1 MNPVVHIIGPV
12 DFALAACATALLAAF
27 APALCRSA
35 DRLRSIICLL
45 LAITALFAFAAG
57 VSGLLAGGGSGIL
70 PLGLPWLPMH
80 IRIDALAAF
89 FLLLIGALLVPVAIY
104 SQGYLRGES
113 RLATLAVFLPLFVLG
128 MIGVVISDDAYTF
141 MFFWEVMGV
150 ASYFLVTFEH
160 EHVENRKAG
169 FLYLLMAHLA
179 GLLILGSFATLYAA
193 AGSFEFSAM
202 REAAIS
208 PFWAGAAF
216 LLAALGFG
224 TKAGV
229 VPLHGWLPEAH
240 PAAPSNVSALMSG
253 IMLKVAIFGFLRVVW
268 DLMGPG
274 DFQWW
279 WGVLILAAGSSSA
292 VTGVLLALQQNDL
305 KRLLAYSS
313 IENIGIILIG
323 LGLSMQLTRYGY
335 PMLAALGL
343 IAALYHTINH
353 ALFKGLLFMGAG
365 AILHSTGTRNME
377 VMGGLIHRMPWTGA
391 LFLVACISISG
402 LPPFNGFVSE
412 WLTFQTALMAPQ
424 LGGAMLTAMVPFSAA
439 MLALAGALAATC
451 FVKAFAVVFLGHAR
465 SNAASN
471 AQEVDNWIKLGMA
484 IPAVLCLLLGLLPVL
499 FIPLLDGVAQSLL
512 HVSLAASMHAHGWLW
527 LTPIDVAHASYSAPI
542 ALFGMLVIGGLA
554 FWLLHPKGARVR
566 RSILWG
572 CGNPHTHARMQY
584 TATSFSQPLRRIF
597 SGIYQPEEVMHIDRQ
612 RHTLL
617 TTKARYIVRVQD
629 MAVKKL
635 YQPIAEYVL
644 SLARRLDRRHQ
655 QDIRSYLAYTFYT
668 ILFLLAL
675 LSIKQSISA
684 YNLHLTS
691 RFSSDAGAFLAM
703 AEQGAIPP
711 LCRVVAGRLP

>member
-1 MNPVVHIIGPV
+1 VNTMAYAIGPV
-12 DFALAACATALLAAF
+12 SLALAACATALLAAF
-27 APALCRSA
+27 APALCKRVGI
-35 DRLRSIICLL
+35 LRSITCLL
-45 LAITALFAFAAG
+45 LAITGLFACAAG
-57 VSGLLAGGGSGIL
+57 ISGLLTDGGSAIL

-80 IRIDALAAF
+80 VRIDALAAF
-89 FLLLIGALLVPVAIY
+89 FLLVIGSLLLPVAIY
-104 SQGYLRGES
+104 SQGYLRHES
-113 RLATLAVFLPLFVLG
+113 SIAALAVFLPLFVLG

-141 MFFWEVMGV
+141 MLFWEVMSLS
-150 ASYFLVTFEH
+150 SYFLVTFKH
-160 EHVENRKAG
+160 ENLENRKAG
-169 FLYLLMAHLA
+169 FIYLLMAHMA
-179 GLLILGSFATLYAA
+179 GLLILGSFAVLYAA
-193 AGSFEFSAM
+193 SGAFEFSAM

-208 PFWAGAAF
+208 PFWAALAF
-216 LLAALGFG
+216 LLAGFGFG

-240 PAAPSNVSALMSG
+240 PVAPSNVSALMSG

-268 DLMGPG
+268 DLMGPA

-279 WGVLILAAGSSSA
+279 WGAMILAAGSSSA
-292 VTGVLLALQQNDL
+292 VTGVLLALQQHDL

-313 IENIGIILIG
+313 IENVGIILIG
-323 LGLSMQLTRYGY
+323 LGLSMQLARYGY

-377 VMGGLIHRMPWTGA
+377 AMGGLIHRMPWTAA
-391 LFLVACISISG
+391 LFLMACISISG

-439 MLALAGALAATC
+439 MLAFAGALAATC
-451 FVKAFAVVFLGHAR
+451 FVKVFGVVFLGHAR
-465 SNAASN
+465 SDPASK
-471 AQEVDNWIKLGMA
+471 AQEVDHWMKLGMA

-499 FIPLLDGVAQSLL
+499 FIPLLDGIAQSLL
-512 HVSLAASMHAHGWLW
+512 HISLGSSVHAHGWLW
-527 LTPIDVAHASYSAPI
+527 LTPVDVTHASYSAPI
-542 ALFGMLVIGGLA
+542 ALFGMLALGGIA
-554 FWLLHPKGARVR
+554 FWLLHPKGASVR
-566 RSILWG
+566 RSILWS

-584 TATSFSQPLRRIF
+584 TATGFSQPLRRIF
-597 SGIYQPEEVMHIDRQ
+597 AGIYQPEEVMHLERE

-617 TTKARYIVRVQD
+617 TTKVSYIVRVQD

-635 YQPIAEYVL
+635 YQPIAEYIL

-684 YNLHLTS
+684 YHLQLTS
-691 RFSSDAGAFLAM
+691 RLSSDADTSICLAM
-703 AEQGAIPP
+703 AGQGKIR
-711 LCRVVAGRLP
+711 LSSKVVAG